1 MNYYS
6 VNGKEF
12 SEHFEAVKYAISVNA
27 QQVIVI
33 KTGSCCWEPPAPV
46 SKKRMKQRMKRYRE
60 QKNAYEA
67 YKRHFG

>member
-12 SEHFEAVKYAISVNA
+12 SSHSEAVKYAISVNA

-33 KTGSCCWEPPAPV
+33 ETGSCCWEPPAPV
-46 SKKRMKQRMKRYRE
+46 SKKRMKRYLE
-60 QKNAYEA
+60 QKSAYEA
-67 YKRHFG
+67 YKRHLKN